1 MTREVL
7 HHVVG
12 EVDRAFFTRETEGEL
27 PVSRMDRESL
37 DRARRMRSEMTRA
50 EVILWTR
57 LQRRQL
63 LGYQFKRQKKI
74 GPYYADFACSAAML
88 VVEVDGATHS
98 SAEERAYDAARCAV
112 EDWSPFVA
120 LRPLPGRSLL
130 DLIPRIKSRLRRR
143 RSPPPPLRG
152 HLPRLRR
159 WRTSPKSWKLLAK
172 INSGFA
178 VRPPLELSSYCVL
191 QRRQRWR
198 VLIRN

>member
-1 MTREVL
+1 VEDFPLTRCVL

-12 EVDRAFFTRETEGEL
+12 EVDRAFFTRETEGEP

-63 LGYQFKRQKKI
+63 LGFQFKRQKKI

-98 SAEERAYDAARCAV
+98 SAEERAYDAARTAFLESQGWTVVRVWNDDVYRNEVGVV
-112 EDWSPFVA
+112 ETI
-120 LRPLPGRSLL
+120 LRYLEA
-130 DLIPRIKSRLRRR
+130 
-143 RSPPPPLRG
+143 RG
-152 HLPRLRR
+152 
-159 WRTSPKSWKLLAK
+159 
-172 INSGFA
+172 
-178 VRPPLELSSYCVL
+178 
-191 QRRQRWR
+191 
-198 VLIRN
+198 